1 MGMETGDWQ
10 LLALTR
16 SLRQASMLGLHPQNT
31 LQALGSAEAHSVQS
45 AGLEGHTNGI

>member
-16 SLRQASMLGLHPQNT
+16 SSRQAIMLGLHLQDT
-31 LQALGSAEAHSVQS
+31 LQALGAAEAPSVQS
-45 AGLEGHTNGI
+45 AGLEGDTDGL